1 MAVADIPSSDYVFR
15 EKKKCIREDE
25 PSAIHFNLRYDMQ
38 QQTRGFAHIFNND
51 IFQKMDD
58 RKGTRKDR
66 DNLKETFTNLGFK
79 VRVHDDY
86 TASEIRDI
94 LLEASK
100 VDHSD
105 FDCFL
110 CVFLTH
116 GDDGII
122 YGSDGDPESF
132 RDNGSV
138 HSTNRTWLR
147 LNDDVFDIFRGNN
160 CSTLIGK
167 PKIFIIQA
175 CRGGTAEFSAMI
187 GSAATD
193 YEEPLET
200 SVGVKVTIPT
210 EADFLISYSSSEG
223 YYSFR
228 ELYKGTWF
236 IQDLTRVLN
245 EFGRNG
251 DFIRMLTVVNKLV
264 SERAIQGSGKPELEG
279 KKQMPCFLSK
289 LTRQLHLTAQT

>member
-1 MAVADIPSSDYVFR
+1 
-15 EKKKCIREDE
+15 
-25 PSAIHFNLRYDMQ
+25 
-38 QQTRGFAHIFNND
+38 
-51 IFQKMDD
+51 MDD

-79 VRVHDDY
+79 VRVQDDC

-94 LLEASK
+94 LLEEMYIDFTMNVVTGLTFLASK

-105 FDCFL
+105 FDCFF

-132 RDNGSV
+132 KGNGNV

-167 PKIFIIQA
+167 PKIFIIQVSWCHYELDEA
-175 CRGGTAEFSAMI
+175 VYLT
-187 GSAATD
+187 TD
-193 YEEPLET
+193 
-200 SVGVKVTIPT
+200 
-210 EADFLISYSSSEG
+210 F
-223 YYSFR
+223 
-228 ELYKGTWF
+228 
-236 IQDLTRVLN
+236 
-245 EFGRNG
+245 
-251 DFIRMLTVVNKLV
+251 
-264 SERAIQGSGKPELEG
+264 
-279 KKQMPCFLSK
+279 
-289 LTRQLHLTAQT
+289 QL